1 MSRQC
6 AEPAARRSVV
16 EIVAALQKKIACS
29 FERTNW
35 RCVVQQRLLD
45 IAIEQFGQHGL
56 EGVSTREIAAAANT
70 AMSSIT
76 YHYGGKEGLYLAAAD
91 EVAKQMGCDWQ
102 IDMFEAVVASG
113 DPAAAREAIADLT
126 RGFLQQLQQPQS
138 NDWALFIM
146 REQLQPT
153 EAFERIY
160 AGTMGQTGKVLVD
173 LICVATGVQDG
184 QAARLAAI
192 SLFGQVLVMKA
203 ARAMCRKM
211 LERETLSEE
220 IIDEYA
226 TRVVANID
234 AILDRMIAERQE
246 QA

>member
-1 MSRQC
+1 M
-6 AEPAARRSVV
+6 VH
-16 EIVAALQKKIACS
+16 
-29 FERTNW
+29 
-35 RCVVQQRLLD
+35 QRLLD

-91 EVAKQMGCDWQ
+91 EVAKQMADGASLAA
-102 IDMFEAVVASG
+102 FEQVAAAG
-113 DPAAAREAIADLT
+113 DPTAARGAIADIMRAFLT
-126 RGFLQQLQQPQS
+126 QLQRPQS
-138 NDWALFIM
+138 NSWALFIM
-146 REQLQPT
+146 REQLNPT
-153 EAFERIY
+153 AAFERIY
-160 AGTMGQTGKVLVD
+160 AGPMGQTGQVLVD
-173 LICVATGVQDG
+173 LICIATGGKDR

-211 LERETLSEE
+211 LERETLSEDL
-220 IIDEYA
+220 INDYA
-226 TRVVANID
+226 ARVAANID

>member
-1 MSRQC
+1 M
-6 AEPAARRSVV
+6 
-16 EIVAALQKKIACS
+16 
-29 FERTNW
+29 
-35 RCVVQQRLLD
+35 VQQRLLD

-56 EGVSTREIAAAANT
+56 EGVSTREIAAAADT

-102 IDMFEAVVASG
+102 ADAFESIVAAG
-113 DPAAAREAIADLT
+113 DPVAARGAIADIL
-126 RGFLQQLQQPQS
+126 RGFLQRLQRPQS

-160 AGTMGQTGKVLVD
+160 AGAMGHTGRILVE
-173 LICVATGVQDG
+173 LICIATGSKDR

-211 LERETLSEE
+211 LERETLSEDL
-220 IIDEYA
+220 IDQYA
-226 TRVVANID
+226 ARVVANID

-246 QA
+246 QI

>member
-1 MSRQC
+1 M
-6 AEPAARRSVV
+6 
-16 EIVAALQKKIACS
+16 
-29 FERTNW
+29 
-35 RCVVQQRLLD
+35 VQQRLLD

-91 EVAKQMGCDWQ
+91 EVAKQMGGLEQLADFNQ
-102 IDMFEAVVASG
+102 VVASG
-113 DPAAAREAIADLT
+113 DSVAARGAIAEIMQA
-126 RGFLQQLQQPQS
+126 FLKRIQCEQS
-138 NDWALFIM
+138 NCWALFIM
-146 REQLQPT
+146 REQLNPT
-153 EAFERIY
+153 DAFERIY
-160 AGTMGQTGKVLVD
+160 DGPMGQTGRVLVE
-173 LICVATGVQDG
+173 LICVATGSSDRHS
-184 QAARLAAI
+184 ARLTAI

-203 ARAMCRKM
+203 ARAMCRKV
-211 LERETLSEE
+211 LERETLSED

>member
-1 MSRQC
+1 M
-6 AEPAARRSVV
+6 
-16 EIVAALQKKIACS
+16 
-29 FERTNW
+29 
-35 RCVVQQRLLD
+35 VQQRLLD

-56 EGVSTREIAAAANT
+56 EGVSTRQIAKAANT

-91 EVAKQMGCDWQ
+91 EVAKQMGDFEGIVDYEQ
-102 IDMFEAVVASG
+102 IIASG
-113 DPAAAREAIADLT
+113 DPAAARAAIADIL
-126 RGFLQQLQQPQS
+126 RRFLKRFQHAQS
-138 NDWALFIM
+138 NSWALFVM
-146 REQLQPT
+146 REQLNPT

-160 AGTMGQTGKVLVD
+160 AGPMGQTGRVLVE
-173 LICVATGVQDG
+173 LICVATGGNDR

-211 LERETLSEE
+211 LERETLNEE
-220 IIDEYA
+220 IIDDYA
-226 TRVVANID
+226 ARVVANID

-246 QA
+246 

>member
-1 MSRQC
+1 M
-6 AEPAARRSVV
+6 
-16 EIVAALQKKIACS
+16 
-29 FERTNW
+29 
-35 RCVVQQRLLD
+35 VQQRLLD

-91 EVAKQMGCDWQ
+91 EVAKQMGGGHEVSA
-102 IDMFEAVVASG
+102 FEQVAASG
-113 DPAAAREAIADLT
+113 DPVAARGAIADIM
-126 RGFLQQLQQPQS
+126 RVFLKRLQQPQS
-138 NDWALFIM
+138 NSWALFIM
-146 REQLQPT
+146 REQLNPT

-160 AGTMGQTGKVLVD
+160 AGPMGQTGQVLVE
-173 LICVATGVQDG
+173 LICVATGGQDR

-226 TRVVANID
+226 ARVVANID

-246 QA
+246 QI

>member
-1 MSRQC
+1 M
-6 AEPAARRSVV
+6 
-16 EIVAALQKKIACS
+16 
-29 FERTNW
+29 
-35 RCVVQQRLLD
+35 VQQRLLD
-45 IAIEQFGQHGL
+45 IAIAQFGQHGL
-56 EGVSTREIAAAANT
+56 EGVSTREIAAKANT

-102 IDMFEAVVASG
+102 VDAFEAIVASG
-113 DPAAAREAIADLT
+113 DPVAARGAIAEIM
-126 RGFLQQLQQPQS
+126 RGFLKRLQQPQS

-146 REQLQPT
+146 REQLSPT

-160 AGTMGQTGKVLVD
+160 AGAMGQTGRVLVE
-173 LICVATGVQDG
+173 LICIVTGSQD
-184 QAARLAAI
+184 QQVARLAAI

-203 ARAMCRKM
+203 ARAMCRKL
-211 LERETLSEE
+211 LERETLSEDL
-220 IIDEYA
+220 IDEYT

-246 QA
+246 QK

>member
-1 MSRQC
+1 
-6 AEPAARRSVV
+6 
-16 EIVAALQKKIACS
+16 
-29 FERTNW
+29 
-35 RCVVQQRLLD
+35 VVQQRLLD

-91 EVAKQMGCDWQ
+91 EVAKQMGDLQ
-102 IDMFEAVVASG
+102 SLGDLEGVVAAG
-113 DPAAAREAIADLT
+113 DPVAARGAIADIL
-126 RGFLQQLQQPQS
+126 RAFLKRLQHEQS
-138 NDWALFIM
+138 NSWALFIM
-146 REQLQPT
+146 REQLNPT

-160 AGTMGQTGKVLVD
+160 AGPMGQTGRVLVE
-173 LICVATGVQDG
+173 LICIATGGSDR

-211 LERETLSEE
+211 LERETLGEDL
-220 IIDEYA
+220 IDQYA
-226 TRVVANID
+226 ARVVANID

-246 QA
+246 QI

>member
-1 MSRQC
+1 
-6 AEPAARRSVV
+6 
-16 EIVAALQKKIACS
+16 
-29 FERTNW
+29 
-35 RCVVQQRLLD
+35 VVQQRLLD

-91 EVAKQMGCDWQ
+91 EVAKQMGGLEQ
-102 IDMFEAVVASG
+102 LAEFERVVADG
-113 DPAAAREAIADLT
+113 DPIAARGAIADIM
-126 RGFLQQLQQPQS
+126 RAFLKRLQHEQS
-138 NDWALFIM
+138 NSWALFIM
-146 REQLQPT
+146 REQLNPT

-160 AGTMGQTGKVLVD
+160 AGPMGQTGRVLVE
-173 LICVATGVQDG
+173 LICIATGGEDR

-211 LERETLSEE
+211 LERETLSEDL
-220 IIDEYA
+220 IDQYA
-226 TRVVANID
+226 ARVVANID

-246 QA
+246 QI